1 MNRRDFI
8 ANLLGLPLLIPFK
21 DTFYQSDIGNNSEAI
36 LIQTSSIAGFQFYDG
51 DHLWDQLSTG
61 DMLQLIQEPDNPY
74 DENAVKIY
82 WRNSKLGYLPR
93 VENTA
98 VAQMMDQ
105 EQEITARILSKRE
118 SFNPWERLAIEVWLQ
133 VI

>member
-8 ANLLGLPLLIPFK
+8 TNLLGLPLLIPFK
-21 DTFYQSDIGNNSEAI
+21 DTFYQSDIENNSKDI

-61 DMLQLIQEPDNPY
+61 DMLQLIQEPDNHY
-74 DENAVKIY
+74 DENAVEIY

-93 VENTA
+93 VENTTI
-98 VAQMMDQ
+98 AQMMNQ
-105 EQEITARILSKRE
+105 EQEITAKISNKRE
-118 SFNPWERLAIEVWLQ
+118 SFNPWGRLTIEVWLQ
-133 VI
+133 I